1 MPTPQTLH
9 HCERRF
15 DVAYSIN
22 RNPETR
28 ERAAVQ
34 PQSERKEV
42 TTVKYEK
49 PELVQRAHAM
59 KVVRHPDDKN
69 DPERL
74 DNPQELYGSIAA
86 YAADE

>member
-1 MPTPQTLH
+1 M
-9 HCERRF
+9 
-15 DVAYSIN
+15 
-22 RNPETR
+22 
-28 ERAAVQ
+28 
-34 PQSERKEV
+34 
-42 TTVKYEK
+42 KYEK

>member
-1 MPTPQTLH
+1 M
-9 HCERRF
+9 
-15 DVAYSIN
+15 
-22 RNPETR
+22 
-28 ERAAVQ
+28 
-34 PQSERKEV
+34 
-42 TTVKYEK
+42 KYEK

-59 KVVRHPDDKN
+59 KAVQHPDDKN